1 MTALQTRPAESVSP
15 ESFVLSG
22 VSWKLYEMLLRE
34 VEEQHIYITYD
45 RGRTELMSPR
55 PEHEHWKK
63 IIGRFIEIL
72 TLELGISISS
82 FGSTTFRHEGIGRG
96 LEPGE
101 CYYLEHESAVRG
113 KKRLDLKRD
122 PPPDLVVEIDI
133 THRAIDREEIYA
145 ALGVP
150 EIWRFDGHRLEG
162 LRLGKDGRYRRA
174 AKSLA
179 LPFLRLSDV
188 ERFLKKV
195 PDADETSV
203 MREFRD
209 WVRTIVR

>member
-1 MTALQTRPAESVSP
+1 
-15 ESFVLSG
+15 
-22 VSWKLYEMLLRE
+22 
-34 VEEQHIYITYD
+34 
-45 RGRTELMSPR
+45 
-55 PEHEHWKK
+55 
-63 IIGRFIEIL
+63 
-72 TLELGISISS
+72 
-82 FGSTTFRHEGIGRG
+82 
-96 LEPGE
+96 
-101 CYYLEHESAVRG
+101 VRG